1 MSAYFAAKTLQDSYI
16 DKVFMKE
23 LEPPSLQNMVYT
35 FMLFQAVFG
44 VLIIGIVTTVLYV
57 TTPDKASIKTF
68 VFSSMVDMFLEM
80 VMLGGVLWF
89 VAGTMEKK
97 KFFNYRYE
105 GLRAIRALR
114 SLMFKLSFVTMT
126 TPFFLLLDPNVV
138 AAAMAPK

>member
-23 LEPPSLQNMVYT
+23 LEPPLSQNMVYT

-68 VFSSMVDMFLEM
+68 VSLAWWICSSRWLCLRCAMVVGYD
-80 VMLGGVLWF
+80 G
-89 VAGTMEKK
+89 EKEV
-97 KFFNYRYE
+97 FNYRYE
-105 GLRAIRALR
+105 GLRAIGLR
-114 SLMFKLSFVTMT
+114 SLMFKLSS
-126 TPFFLLLDPNVV
+126 
-138 AAAMAPK
+138 